1 MTGNLC
7 PQSLARCLGLFTK
20 SADFWSR
27 GRKTE
32 VQIGMYSDGEEKGV
46 AFDGFISSRDQLN
59 KNVRNWE
66 HL

>member
-1 MTGNLC
+1 MPTEPGIFAVWDF
-7 PQSLARCLGLFTK
+7 PQK

-46 AFDGFISSRDQLN
+46 AF
-59 KNVRNWE
+59 
-66 HL
+66 

>member
-7 PQSLARCLGLFTK
+7 PQSLEFLLSGTLPQK

-32 VQIGMYSDGEEKGV
+32 VQIGMYSDGEQKGV
-46 AFDGFISSRDQLN
+46 AF
-59 KNVRNWE
+59 
-66 HL
+66 

>member
-7 PQSLARCLGLFTK
+7 PQSLEFLLSGTFHKSLLISGLE
-20 SADFWSR
+20 

-46 AFDGFISSRDQLN
+46 AF
-59 KNVRNWE
+59 
-66 HL
+66 